1 MHEPGKYIGPSRA
14 EQDQSRASEPFGGD
28 QMSEADLDRLL
39 AELKAPEDVG
49 PAPGFYARVMD
60 RIESQRSNSIWS
72 VFLEPIFGRR
82 LALVSGLLMLLLGAA
97 LFVPSSEFDDGMMAK
112 GSGSI
117 SSREEGLPRVV
128 TADQDKDEVLVNLV
142 TYQEH

>member
-1 MHEPGKYIGPSRA
+1 MHEPGKHVDPSRA
-14 EQDQSRASEPFGGD
+14 EWDQTRASEPFGGNE
-28 QMSEADLDRLL
+28 MSEADLDRLL
-39 AELKAPEDVG
+39 SELKAPEDVG

-82 LALVSGLLMLLLGAA
+82 LAVVSGLLMLLLGVA
-97 LFVPSSEFDDGMMAK
+97 LFVPSSEFDDGMMAQ
-112 GSGSI
+112 GNVSMTA
-117 SSREEGLPRVV
+117 REDGLPRVLSS
-128 TADQDKDEVLVNLV
+128 DQDKDEVLVNLV